1 MENLNFLREGFVFFK
16 ELVGTLPGFE
26 IASEKLEKLEFD
38 KIVEKCKQS
47 VNSSGSYELLNHG
60 DYHIKN
66 MMFKGQNET
75 EVSEVVLVEL
85 NQKPA

>member
-1 MENLNFLREGFVFFK
+1 M
-16 ELVGTLPGFE
+16 PGFE